1 MKMNPMRHRS
11 IALCA
16 ALALTLPS
24 LTASAQGTVTAAA
37 QTEAASRFKK
47 GIELFKDGDYQ
58 AALIELRRAN
68 ELAPNYNVLYNIG
81 QVYFQLQDYPNAL
94 HSLERYLQEGG
105 KNVDAKRRAEV
116 EKDIDKLKARVA
128 NLEITV
134 NVPDAEVTIDDIS
147 AGKTPLPKTV
157 LVSAGRHRIVISK
170 VGFASITKV
179 VEIASAELQKVP
191 VDLVETKSTT
201 AVPPVVVDPG
211 KGATPPAPL
220 PLITPPVI
228 PPDDQQPPPPPAR
241 SVPVVGWVVTGGL
254 AAGAVVTG
262 ILALGA
268 SGDLKT
274 QRTSGTATRDGLDS
288 AKSKTQTFALVTD
301 ILTGC
306 AVVAGGIT
314 LYFTIA
320 GGSSASDAKPAAAP
334 PPAGAFYKPTLN
346 VGINPGGVS
355 LLGTF

>member
-1 MKMNPMRHRS
+1 MKMNPMRQRTL
-11 IALCA
+11 ALCA

-37 QTEAASRFKK
+37 QNEAASRFKK
-47 GIELFKDGDYQ
+47 GLELFKDGDYQ

-81 QVYFQLQDYPNAL
+81 QVYFQLQDYPNAM

-116 EKDIDKLKARVA
+116 EKDVEKLKARVA
-128 NLEITV
+128 NLEIVV
-134 NVPDAEVTIDDIS
+134 NVADADVTIDDVA

-170 VGFASITKV
+170 AGFAPVTKV

-191 VDLVETKSTT
+191 VDLVETKS
-201 AVPPVVVDPG
+201 AAALPPVVVDPG
-211 KGATPPAPL
+211 KGTTPPPPAPL
-220 PLITPPVI
+220 DTPPTT
-228 PPDDQQPPPPPAR
+228 PPQDQPLPPPAR

-268 SGDLKT
+268 SSDLKT
-274 QRTSGTATRDGLDS
+274 QRTSGAATRDGLDL
-288 AKSKTQTFALVTD
+288 AKSKTQTLALVTD
-301 ILTGC
+301 ILTGA
-306 AVVAGGIT
+306 AVVCGGIT

-320 GGSSASDAKPAAAP
+320 GGSSSSDAKPAAA

>member
-1 MKMNPMRHRS
+1 MRHRS
-11 IALCA
+11 LALCA

-47 GIELFKDGDYQ
+47 GLELFKDGDYQ

-94 HSLERYLQEGG
+94 HSLERYVQEGG
-105 KNVDAKRRAEV
+105 KGIDAKRRAEV

-128 NLEITV
+128 NVEIVV
-134 NVPDAEVTIDDIS
+134 NVPDAEVTIDDVS
-147 AGKTPLPKTV
+147 AGKTPLPKAV
-157 LVSAGRHRIVISK
+157 LVSAGRHRIVVTK
-170 VGFASITKV
+170 VGFTSITRQI
-179 VEIASAELQKVP
+179 EIASAELQKVP
-191 VDLVETKSTT
+191 VDLVETKANSPT
-201 AVPPVVVDPG
+201 PVVVPDPG
-211 KGATPPAPL
+211 NGT
-220 PLITPPVI
+220 T
-228 PPDDQQPPPPPAR
+228 PPPPVPTVPTPLTLPEGPAPQPTR

-268 SGDLKT
+268 SSDLKT
-274 QRTSGTATRDGLDS
+274 QRTSPAPTRDALDS
-288 AKSKTQTFALVTD
+288 AKSKTQTLALVTD
-301 ILTGC
+301 ILAGC

-314 LYFTIA
+314 LYFTVA
-320 GGSSASDAKPAAAP
+320 GGSSSSDAKPASAP
-334 PPAGAFYKPTLN
+334 PPAGAFSVPTLK
-346 VGINPGGVS
+346 VGVNPTGVS

>member
-1 MKMNPMRHRS
+1 MMNPMRQRS
-11 IALCA
+11 LALCA

-24 LTASAQGTVTAAA
+24 VTASAQGTATAAA
-37 QTEAASRFKK
+37 QNEAASRFKK
-47 GIELFKDGDYQ
+47 GLELFKDGDYQ

-134 NVPDAEVTIDDIS
+134 NVPDADVMIDDVS
-147 AGKTPLPKTV
+147 VGKTPLPKTV
-157 LVSAGRHRIVISK
+157 LVSAGRHRVIISK
-170 VGFASITKV
+170 VGYATVTKL
-179 VEIASAELQKVP
+179 VEIASAEVQNVP
-191 VDLVETKSTT
+191 VELVETKSTT
-201 AVPPVVVDPG
+201 ATPPPVVVDNG
-211 KGATPPAPL
+211 KGT
-220 PLITPPVI
+220 T
-228 PPDDQQPPPPPAR
+228 PPPPQVVPMPTPLPIDSQPPHR

-274 QRTSGTATRDGLDS
+274 QRTSGTATRDDLGT
-288 AKSKTQTFALVTD
+288 AKSKTQTLALVTD

-306 AVVAGGIT
+306 AVVSGGIT

-320 GGSSASDAKPAAAP
+320 GGSPSDSKAAAV

-346 VGINPGGVS
+346 VGVNPGGVS

>member
-11 IALCA
+11 LALCA

-134 NVPDAEVTIDDIS
+134 NVPDAEVTIDDVS
-147 AGKTPLPKTV
+147 AGKTPLPKAV

-170 VGFASITKV
+170 TGFTPITKV

-201 AVPPVVVDPG
+201 AAPPPAVDPG
-211 KGATPPAPL
+211 KGTTPPP
-220 PLITPPVI
+220 PVPVDTPPTT
-228 PPDDQQPPPPPAR
+228 PLQDQPPPPPAR

-274 QRTSGTATRDGLDS
+274 QRTSGTATREDLDS

>member
-1 MKMNPMRHRS
+1 MKVTSMRQRS
-11 IALCA
+11 LALCA

-24 LTASAQGTVTAAA
+24 FTASAQGTVSPAA
-37 QTEAASRFKK
+37 QSEAASRFKK
-47 GIELFKDGDYQ
+47 GLELFKDGDYQ

-105 KNVDAKRRAEV
+105 KNVDSKRRAEV

-128 NLEITV
+128 NLEIVV
-134 NVPDAEVTIDDIS
+134 NVPDAEVTIDDVS

-157 LVSAGRHRIVISK
+157 LVSAGRHRIVVAK
-170 VGFASITKV
+170 AGFASITKV
-179 VEIASAELQKVP
+179 VEIASAEVQKVP
-191 VDLVETKSTT
+191 VDLVETKT
-201 AVPPVVVDPG
+201 ATVAPPPVAPEPG
-211 KGATPPAPL
+211 NNVAPPAPTPQVPT
-220 PLITPPVI
+220 PLTMPE
-228 PPDDQQPPPPPAR
+228 QPPPPAR
-241 SVPVVGWVVTGGL
+241 SVPVAGWVVTGGL

-262 ILALGA
+262 VLALGA
-268 SGDLKT
+268 SSDLKT
-274 QRTSGTATRDGLDS
+274 QRTSGTATRDDLD
-288 AKSKTQTFALVTD
+288 AARSKTQTFALVTD

-320 GGSSASDAKPAAAP
+320 GGSSSDAKPAAAA

-346 VGINPGGVS
+346 VGVNPGGVS

>member
-1 MKMNPMRHRS
+1 MRQRS
-11 IALCA
+11 LALCA
-16 ALALTLPS
+16 VLALTLPS
-24 LTASAQGTVTAAA
+24 VTASAQGTVTAAA
-37 QTEAASRFKK
+37 QNEAASRFKK
-47 GIELFKDGDYQ
+47 GLELFKDGDYQ

-134 NVPDAEVTIDDIS
+134 NVPDADVMIDDVS
-147 AGKTPLPKTV
+147 AGKTPLPKMV
-157 LVSAGRHRIVISK
+157 LVSAGRHRVVISK
-170 VGFASITKV
+170 AGYATVTKL
-179 VEIASAELQKVP
+179 VEIASAEVQNIP
-191 VDLVETKSTT
+191 VELVETKSTT
-201 AVPPVVVDPG
+201 ATPPPVAVDNG
-211 KGATPPAPL
+211 KGTTPPPQQVVPMPTQL
-220 PLITPPVI
+220 PTDPA
-228 PPDDQQPPPPPAR
+228 PPAR
-241 SVPVVGWVVTGGL
+241 SVPVAGWVVTGGL
-254 AAGAVVTG
+254 TAGAVVTG

-274 QRTSGTATRDGLDS
+274 QRTSGTATRDDLASG
-288 AKSKTQTFALVTD
+288 KSRTQTFALVTD
-301 ILTGC
+301 ILAGC

-314 LYFTIA
+314 LYFTVA
-320 GGSSASDAKPAAAP
+320 GGSSSDSKAATV
-334 PPAGAFYKPTLN
+334 PPAGAFSRPTLN
-346 VGINPGGVS
+346 VGVNPGGVS

>member
-1 MKMNPMRHRS
+1 MKTSSSRRRPL
-11 IALCA
+11 ALCA

-24 LTASAQGTVTAAA
+24 LPAFGQGAASASAQ
-37 QTEAASRFKK
+37 QEAAGRFKK
-47 GIELFKDGDYQ
+47 GLDLFKDGDYQ

-68 ELAPNYNVLYNIG
+68 ELAPNYTVLYNIG

-105 KNVDAKRRAEV
+105 KSVDAKRRVEV
-116 EKDIDKLKARVA
+116 EKDVEKLKARVA

-134 NVPDAEVTIDDIS
+134 NVPDAEVLIDDVS
-147 AGKTPLPKTV
+147 VGKAPLPKTV
-157 LVSAGRHRIVISK
+157 LVSAGRHRIIVSK
-170 VGFASITKV
+170 AGFGSVTKV

-191 VDLVETKSTT
+191 VELVENV
-201 AVPPVVVDPG
+201 APVVLDPA
-211 KGATPPAPL
+211 KGTATTPALVPAPVMVTSPEETPPPS
-220 PLITPPVI
+220 
-228 PPDDQQPPPPPAR
+228 R
-241 SVPVVGWVVTGGL
+241 RVPVAGWVVTGVL

-262 ILALGA
+262 VLALGA
-268 SGDLKT
+268 SSDLKA
-274 QRTSGTATRDGLDS
+274 QRTSGAAPRDDLDAS
-288 AKSKTQTFALVTD
+288 KSKTQTFALVTD

-320 GGSSASDAKPAAAP
+320 GGSREGAKPAAAF
-334 PPAGAFYKPTLN
+334 ASPTMK
-346 VGINPGGVS
+346 VGVTPGGVT

>member
-1 MKMNPMRHRS
+1 MKTNPMRHRS
-11 IALCA
+11 LALCA
-16 ALALTLPS
+16 ALALSLPS
-24 LTASAQGTVTAAA
+24 FTASAQGTVTAAA

-47 GIELFKDGDYQ
+47 GLELFKDGDYQ

-94 HSLERYLQEGG
+94 HSLERYMQEGG
-105 KNVDAKRRAEV
+105 KNIDPKRRAEV
-116 EKDIDKLKARVA
+116 EKDVDKLRARVA
-128 NLEITV
+128 NLEIVV
-134 NVPDAEVTIDDIS
+134 NVPDADVTIDDVS

-191 VDLVETKSTT
+191 VDLVETKAAT
-201 AVPPVVVDPG
+201 AATPPVVVDPG
-211 KGATPPAPL
+211 SGATQSTPIPQVPL
-220 PLITPPVI
+220 PLTI
-228 PPDDQQPPPPPAR
+228 PDQPPPPAR

-274 QRTSGTATRDGLDS
+274 LRTTGTPTADGLDS
-288 AKSKTQTFALVTD
+288 ARSKTQTLALVTD

-320 GGSSASDAKPAAAP
+320 GGSSSPEAKPAAAP

>member
-1 MKMNPMRHRS
+1 MRQRS

-24 LTASAQGTVTAAA
+24 FTAWAGDPVSPAA

-47 GIELFKDGDYQ
+47 GLELFKDGDYQ

-94 HSLERYLQEGG
+94 HALERYLQEGG
-105 KNVDAKRRAEV
+105 KAIDAKRRAEV
-116 EKDIDKLKARVA
+116 EKDIDKLKTRVA
-128 NLEITV
+128 NVEITV
-134 NVPDAEVTIDDIS
+134 NAPDAEVTIDDV
-147 AGKTPLPKTV
+147 AVGKTPLPKAV
-157 LVSAGRHRIVISK
+157 LVSAGRHRITITKPGYTAV
-170 VGFASITKV
+170 TKV
-179 VEIASAELQKVP
+179 VEIASAEVQKVAVELAEIGSAAPPAVP
-191 VDLVETKSTT
+191 VDTGKNPPPS
-201 AVPPVVVDPG
+201 VPVAQV
-211 KGATPPAPL
+211 
-220 PLITPPVI
+220 TPPVT
-228 PPDDQQPPPPPAR
+228 PPPPTPAR
-241 SVPVVGWVVTGGL
+241 SVPVAGWVVTGGL

-268 SGDLKT
+268 SSDLKT
-274 QRTSGTATRDGLDS
+274 QRTSGTATRDDLDS

-314 LYFTIA
+314 LYFTVA
-320 GGSSASDAKPAAAP
+320 GGSSSDAKPAAA
-334 PPAGAFYKPTLN
+334 PPAGAFYKPTLS
-346 VGINPGGVS
+346 VGVNPGGVS

>member
-1 MKMNPMRHRS
+1 MKTTTMRQRS
-11 IALCA
+11 LALCA
-16 ALALTLPS
+16 VLALTLPS
-24 LTASAQGTVTAAA
+24 FTASAGEPVSASA
-37 QTEAASRFKK
+37 QAEAASRFKK
-47 GIELFKDGDYQ
+47 GLELFKDGDYQ

-105 KNVDAKRRAEV
+105 KAVDAKRRAEV

-157 LVSAGRHRIVISK
+157 LVSAGRHRITITK
-170 VGFASITKV
+170 PGFTAVTKV
-179 VEIASAELQKVP
+179 VEIASAEVQKVGVELVDAGSAAPPP
-191 VDLVETKSTT
+191 VAVEPGKTPPPAVVSPT
-201 AVPPVVVDPG
+201 AVPVIPSDQ
-211 KGATPPAPL
+211 
-220 PLITPPVI
+220 PPVA
-228 PPDDQQPPPPPAR
+228 PAR
-241 SVPVVGWVVTGGL
+241 SVPVAGWVVTGGL

-268 SGDLKT
+268 SSDLKT
-274 QRTSGTATRDGLDS
+274 QRTSGTATRADLDA

-301 ILTGC
+301 ILAGC

-314 LYFTIA
+314 LYFTVA
-320 GGSSASDAKPAAAP
+320 GGSSSDAKPAAT
-334 PPAGAFYKPTLN
+334 PPAGAFYKPTLS
-346 VGINPGGVS
+346 VGVNPGGVS